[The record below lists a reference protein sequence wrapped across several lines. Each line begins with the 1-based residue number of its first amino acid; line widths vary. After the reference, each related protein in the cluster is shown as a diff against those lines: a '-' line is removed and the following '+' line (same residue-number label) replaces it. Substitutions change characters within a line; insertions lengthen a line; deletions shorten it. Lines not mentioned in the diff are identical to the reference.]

1 MKELRRAA
9 LVLCAVLMLCTV
21 AAAEW
26 DNPDSFDW
34 NTTSSSPLIQEPEQS
49 EPSPETQPEQSEP
62 SPGGAAPAVPDA
74 VESRTPD
81 ESSIQRDDSIWGR
94 SYGSYGTHDA
104 MPNIEPPSEKQ
115 QELEEARRAWEENQ
129 MQREEAFREAE
140 QVTTEPPGEDEDA
153 KKQPSAG
160 NGTGDDAPTE
170 LTLPVQ
176 APKPVSPVR
185 YILIGALL
193 AAALCIALY
202 LFTHPVREED
212 DPEENE

>member
-1 MKELRRAA
+1 MEGLRKAA
-9 LVLCAVLMLCTV
+9 LVLCTVLMLCTV

-26 DNPDSFDW
+26 DSTGSFDGDM
-34 NTTSSSPLIQEPEQS
+34 TSSSPVI
-49 EPSPETQPEQSEP
+49 QPEQSEP
-62 SPGGAAPAVPDA
+62 SPGGTAPAVPDA
-74 VESRTPD
+74 VDNRTLDGSDSQMDDSLWGSYDP
-81 ESSIQRDDSIWGR
+81 RDDR
-94 SYGSYGTHDA
+94 
-104 MPNIEPPSEKQ
+104 PNIEPPSEKQ
-115 QELEEARRAWEENQ
+115 QELEEAQRAWEENQ

>member
-1 MKELRRAA
+1 MEGLRRAA

-26 DNPDSFDW
+26 DSTGGFNGDP
-34 NTTSSSPLIQEPEQS
+34 TSSSPVIQE
-49 EPSPETQPEQSEP
+49 PEQSEP

-74 VESRTPD
+74 VENRIPD
-81 ESSIQRDDSIWGR
+81 ESSSQMDDSLW
-94 SYGSYGTHDA
+94 GSYGTHNDR
-104 MPNIEPPSEKQ
+104 PNVEAPSEKQ
-115 QELEEARRAWEENQ
+115 QELEEAQRAWEEDQ

-160 NGTGDDAPTE
+160 NGAGDDAATE

>member
-1 MKELRRAA
+1 MEGLRKAA

-21 AAAEW
+21 AAAESEW
-26 DNPDSFDW
+26 DSLDSFDW
-34 NTTSSSPLIQEPEQS
+34 NTTSSSPVIQEPEQS
-49 EPSPETQPEQSEP
+49 EPSP
-62 SPGGAAPAVPDA
+62 GGTAPAVPDA
-74 VESRTPD
+74 VESRTPG
-81 ESSIQRDDSIWGR
+81 ESSIQRDDSIWG
-94 SYGSYGTHDA
+94 SYGSYGTHNDR
-104 MPNIEPPSEKQ
+104 PNVEPPSEKQ
-115 QELEEARRAWEENQ
+115 QELEEAQRAWEENQ

-140 QVTTEPPGEDEDA
+140 QVTTEPPGEDKDA

-193 AAALCIALY
+193 AAALGIALY
-202 LFTHPVREED
+202 LLTHPVREED
-212 DPEENE
+212 DPEDNE

>member
-1 MKELRRAA
+1 MEGLRKAA

-26 DNPDSFDW
+26 DSTGSFDGD
-34 NTTSSSPLIQEPEQS
+34 TTSSSPVIQEPEQS
-49 EPSPETQPEQSEP
+49 EPSPVIQPEQSEP

-74 VESRTPD
+74 VENRTPD
-81 ESSIQRDDSIWGR
+81 KSSSPMDDSLW
-94 SYGSYGTHDA
+94 GSYGTHNDR
-104 MPNIEPPSEKQ
+104 PNIEPPSEKQ
-115 QELEEARRAWEENQ
+115 QELEEARRAWEEDQ

-140 QVTTEPPGEDEDA
+140 QVTTEPPGEDKDT

-160 NGTGDDAPTE
+160 NGAGDDAPTE

-212 DPEENE
+212 DPEDNE

>member
-1 MKELRRAA
+1 MEGLRKAA

-26 DNPDSFDW
+26 DSTGSFDGDP
-34 NTTSSSPLIQEPEQS
+34 TSSSPVIQEPEQS
-49 EPSPETQPEQSEP
+49 ES

-74 VESRTPD
+74 DNHISD
-81 ESSIQRDDSIWGR
+81 ESSSQRDDSLW
-94 SYGSYGTHDA
+94 GSYDPRDGR
-104 MPNIEPPSEKQ
+104 PNVEPPSEKQ
-115 QELEEARRAWEENQ
+115 QELEEAQRAWEENQ
-129 MQREEAFREAE
+129 TQREEAFREAE
-140 QVTTEPPGEDEDA
+140 QVTTEPPGEDKDA
-153 KKQPSAG
+153 KKQSSAG

-212 DPEENE
+212 DPEDNE

>member
-1 MKELRRAA
+1 MEGLRKAA

-26 DNPDSFDW
+26 DNTGSFDGDM
-34 NTTSSSPLIQEPEQS
+34 TSSSPVI
-49 EPSPETQPEQSEP
+49 QPEQSEP

-74 VESRTPD
+74 VDNRIPD
-81 ESSIQRDDSIWGR
+81 ESSRQMDDSLW
-94 SYGSYGTHDA
+94 GSYGTHDA
-104 MPNIEPPSEKQ
+104 MPNIEAPSEKQ
-115 QELEEARRAWEENQ
+115 QELEEARRAWEEDQ

-212 DPEENE
+212 DPEDNE

>member
-1 MKELRRAA
+1 MEGLRKAA

-26 DNPDSFDW
+26 DSTGSFDGKM
-34 NTTSSSPLIQEPEQS
+34 TSS
-49 EPSPETQPEQSEP
+49 SPETQPEQSEP
-62 SPGGAAPAVPDA
+62 SPGGAAPSMPDA
-74 VESRTPD
+74 VESRTTD
-81 ESSIQRDDSIWGR
+81 ESSIQRDDSLW
-94 SYGSYGTHDA
+94 GSYGTHNVR
-104 MPNIEPPSEKQ
+104 PNIEPPSEKQ
-115 QELEEARRAWEENQ
+115 QELEEARRAWEEDQ

-212 DPEENE
+212 DPEDNE

>member
-1 MKELRRAA
+1 MEGLRKAA

-21 AAAEW
+21 AAAESEW
-26 DNPDSFDW
+26 DSPDSFDG
-34 NTTSSSPLIQEPEQS
+34 NTTSSSPLIQPEQF

-62 SPGGAAPAVPDA
+62 SPN
-74 VESRTPD
+74 
-81 ESSIQRDDSIWGR
+81 ESSSQMDDSLW
-94 SYGSYGTHDA
+94 GSYGTHNDR
-104 MPNIEPPSEKQ
+104 PNVEPPSEKQ
-115 QELEEARRAWEENQ
+115 QELEEARRAWEEDQ

-170 LTLPVQ
+170 LTLPVP

>member
-26 DNPDSFDW
+26 DSTGSFDGDM
-34 NTTSSSPLIQEPEQS
+34 TSSSPVIQKPEQS
-49 EPSPETQPEQSEP
+49 EPSPETQPEQSKP
-62 SPGGAAPAVPDA
+62 SPN
-74 VESRTPD
+74 
-81 ESSIQRDDSIWGR
+81 ESSIQMDDSLW
-94 SYGSYGTHDA
+94 GSYGTHNVR
-104 MPNIEPPSEKQ
+104 PNVEPPSEKQ

-153 KKQPSAG
+153 KKQPSSG

-193 AAALCIALY
+193 AAALCIVLY

-212 DPEENE
+212 DPEDNE

>member
-1 MKELRRAA
+1 MEGLRKAA
-9 LVLCAVLMLCTV
+9 LLLCAVLMLCTV
-21 AAAEW
+21 VAAEW
-26 DNPDSFDW
+26 DSPDSFDW
-34 NTTSSSPLIQEPEQS
+34 DTPSSSPVIQ
-49 EPSPETQPEQSEP
+49 QPEQSEP

-74 VESRTPD
+74 VENRTPD
-81 ESSIQRDDSIWGR
+81 EGGSPMDDTLW
-94 SYGSYGTHDA
+94 GSYDPHDGR
-104 MPNIEPPSEKQ
+104 PNVEPPSEKQ
-115 QELEEARRAWEENQ
+115 QELEEAQRAWEEDQ

-153 KKQPSAG
+153 KKQSSAG

-212 DPEENE
+212 DPEDNE

>member
-1 MKELRRAA
+1 MEGLRKAA

-26 DNPDSFDW
+26 DSTGSFDGD
-34 NTTSSSPLIQEPEQS
+34 TTSSSPVI
-49 EPSPETQPEQSEP
+49 QPEQSEP

-74 VESRTPD
+74 DNHISD
-81 ESSIQRDDSIWGR
+81 KSSSQMDDSLW
-94 SYGSYGTHDA
+94 GSYGTHNDR
-104 MPNIEPPSEKQ
+104 PNIEPPSEKQ
-115 QELEEARRAWEENQ
+115 QELEEARRAWEEDQ

-160 NGTGDDAPTE
+160 NGTGDDAATE

-212 DPEENE
+212 DPEDNE

>member
-1 MKELRRAA
+1 MEGLRRAA

-26 DNPDSFDW
+26 DSTGSFDGD
-34 NTTSSSPLIQEPEQS
+34 TTSSSPVIQEPEQS

-62 SPGGAAPAVPDA
+62 SPN
-74 VESRTPD
+74 EN
-81 ESSIQRDDSIWGR
+81 SIQMDDSLW
-94 SYGSYGTHDA
+94 GSYDPRDGR
-104 MPNIEPPSEKQ
+104 PNIESPSEKQ
-115 QELEEARRAWEENQ
+115 QELEEARCAWEEDQ

-140 QVTTEPPGEDEDA
+140 QVTTEPPGEDEDT

-185 YILIGALL
+185 YVLIGALL

>member
-1 MKELRRAA
+1 MEGLRRAA

-21 AAAEW
+21 AVAEW
-26 DNPDSFDW
+26 DSTGSFDGDM
-34 NTTSSSPLIQEPEQS
+34 TSSSPVIQQQEQS
-49 EPSPETQPEQSEP
+49 EPSHN
-62 SPGGAAPAVPDA
+62 
-74 VESRTPD
+74 ESN
-81 ESSIQRDDSIWGR
+81 SQMDDSLW
-94 SYGSYGTHDA
+94 GSYGTHNDR
-104 MPNIEPPSEKQ
+104 PNIEAPSEKQ
-115 QELEEARRAWEENQ
+115 QELEEAQRAWEENQ
-129 MQREEAFREAE
+129 LQREEAFREAE

-176 APKPVSPVR
+176 APKPASPVR

-212 DPEENE
+212 DPEDNE

>member
-1 MKELRRAA
+1 MKELRKAA

-21 AAAEW
+21 VAAEW
-26 DNPDSFDW
+26 DSPDSFDW
-34 NTTSSSPLIQEPEQS
+34 DMPSSSPVM
-49 EPSPETQPEQSEP
+49 QPEQSEP

-74 VESRTPD
+74 DNHISD
-81 ESSIQRDDSIWGR
+81 KSSIQSDDSIWGR
-94 SYGSYGTHDA
+94 SYGSYGTHDDR
-104 MPNIEPPSEKQ
+104 PNIEAPSEKQ
-115 QELEEARRAWEENQ
+115 QELEEARRAWEEDQ

-140 QVTTEPPGEDEDA
+140 QVTTEPPGEDKDA
-153 KKQPSAG
+153 KKKPSAG

-212 DPEENE
+212 DPEDNE

>member
-26 DNPDSFDW
+26 DSTGSFDGDM
-34 NTTSSSPLIQEPEQS
+34 TSSSLVIQKPEQS
-49 EPSPETQPEQSEP
+49 EPSPETQPEQSKP
-62 SPGGAAPAVPDA
+62 SPN
-74 VESRTPD
+74 
-81 ESSIQRDDSIWGR
+81 ESSIQMDDSLW
-94 SYGSYGTHDA
+94 GSYGTHNVR
-104 MPNIEPPSEKQ
+104 PNVEPPSEKQ

-153 KKQPSAG
+153 KKQPSSG

-193 AAALCIALY
+193 AAALCIVLY

-212 DPEENE
+212 DPEDNE

>member
-1 MKELRRAA
+1 MEGLRRAA

-21 AAAEW
+21 AAAETEW
-26 DNPDSFDW
+26 DNTGSFDGDM
-34 NTTSSSPLIQEPEQS
+34 TSSSPVIQEPEQS
-49 EPSPETQPEQSEP
+49 GP

-81 ESSIQRDDSIWGR
+81 ESSSQRDDSLW
-94 SYGSYGTHDA
+94 GSYGTHNDR
-104 MPNIEPPSEKQ
+104 PNIEPPSEKQ
-115 QELEEARRAWEENQ
+115 QELEEAQRAWEENQ

-212 DPEENE
+212 DPEDNE

>member
-1 MKELRRAA
+1 MEGLRRAA

-26 DNPDSFDW
+26 DSTGSFDGDM
-34 NTTSSSPLIQEPEQS
+34 TPSSPVI
-49 EPSPETQPEQSEP
+49 QPEQSEP
-62 SPGGAAPAVPDA
+62 SPKDN
-74 VESRTPD
+74 ST
-81 ESSIQRDDSIWGR
+81 QMHDSLW
-94 SYGSYGTHDA
+94 GSYGTHNDR
-104 MPNIEPPSEKQ
+104 PNVEAPSEKQ
-115 QELEEARRAWEENQ
+115 QELEEARRAWEEDQ

-160 NGTGDDAPTE
+160 NGAGDDAPTE

-212 DPEENE
+212 DPEDNE

>member
-26 DNPDSFDW
+26 DSPDSFDGDP
-34 NTTSSSPLIQEPEQS
+34 TSSSPVIQEPEQS
-49 EPSPETQPEQSEP
+49 EPSP
-62 SPGGAAPAVPDA
+62 GGTAPAVPDA
-74 VESRTPD
+74 DNHIPD
-81 ESSIQRDDSIWGR
+81 KSSSQMDDSLW
-94 SYGSYGTHDA
+94 GSYGTHDDR
-104 MPNIEPPSEKQ
+104 PNIEPPSEKQ
-115 QELEEARRAWEENQ
+115 QELEEAQRAWEENQ

-212 DPEENE
+212 DPEDNE

>member
-1 MKELRRAA
+1 MEGLRKAA

-26 DNPDSFDW
+26 DSTGSFDGD
-34 NTTSSSPLIQEPEQS
+34 TTSPSPVIQEPEQS
-49 EPSPETQPEQSEP
+49 EPSPNEN
-62 SPGGAAPAVPDA
+62 
-74 VESRTPD
+74 
-81 ESSIQRDDSIWGR
+81 SIQSDDSIWGR
-94 SYGSYGTHDA
+94 SYGSYGAHDA

-115 QELEEARRAWEENQ
+115 QELEEAQRAWEENQ

-160 NGTGDDAPTE
+160 NGAGDGAPTE

-212 DPEENE
+212 DPEDNE

>member
-1 MKELRRAA
+1 MEGLRRAA

-26 DNPDSFDW
+26 DSPDSFDW
-34 NTTSSSPLIQEPEQS
+34 VTPSSSPVI
-49 EPSPETQPEQSEP
+49 QPEQSEP

-74 VESRTPD
+74 VESHIPD
-81 ESSIQRDDSIWGR
+81 KSSSQMDDSLW
-94 SYGSYGTHDA
+94 GSYGTHNVR
-104 MPNIEPPSEKQ
+104 PNIEPPSEKQ
-115 QELEEARRAWEENQ
+115 QELEEAQRAWEEDQ

-140 QVTTEPPGEDEDA
+140 QVTTEPPGEDKDA

-176 APKPVSPVR
+176 APKPASPVR

>member
-1 MKELRRAA
+1 MEGLRRAA

-26 DNPDSFDW
+26 DSPDSFDW
-34 NTTSSSPLIQEPEQS
+34 NATSSSPVIQEPEQS
-49 EPSPETQPEQSEP
+49 ES

-74 VESRTPD
+74 VESRTTD
-81 ESSIQRDDSIWGR
+81 ESSSQMDDSLW
-94 SYGSYGTHDA
+94 GSYGAHNVR
-104 MPNIEPPSEKQ
+104 PNVEPPSEKQ
-115 QELEEARRAWEENQ
+115 QELEEAQRAWEDAQ

-140 QVTTEPPGEDEDA
+140 QVTTEPPGEDKDA

-193 AAALCIALY
+193 AAALCITLY

-212 DPEENE
+212 DPEDNE

>member
-1 MKELRRAA
+1 MKELRKAA

-26 DNPDSFDW
+26 DSPDSFDW
-34 NTTSSSPLIQEPEQS
+34 NTTSSSPVIQ
-49 EPSPETQPEQSEP
+49 QPEQSEP
-62 SPGGAAPAVPDA
+62 SPVIQPEQSEPSSN
-74 VESRTPD
+74 EN
-81 ESSIQRDDSIWGR
+81 SIQSDDSIWGR
-94 SYGSYGTHDA
+94 SYGSYGTHNVR
-104 MPNIEPPSEKQ
+104 PNVEPPSEKQ
-115 QELEEARRAWEENQ
+115 QELEEAQRAWEEDQ

-140 QVTTEPPGEDEDA
+140 QVTTEPPGEDKDA

-212 DPEENE
+212 DPENNE

>member
-21 AAAEW
+21 AVAEW
-26 DNPDSFDW
+26 DSTGSYNED
-34 NTTSSSPLIQEPEQS
+34 TTS
-49 EPSPETQPEQSEP
+49 PSPVIQQPEQSEP

-74 VESRTPD
+74 DNHIPD
-81 ESSIQRDDSIWGR
+81 ESSSQMDDSLW
-94 SYGSYGTHDA
+94 GSYGTHDDR
-104 MPNIEPPSEKQ
+104 PNVEPPSEKQ
-115 QELEEARRAWEENQ
+115 QELEEARRAWEEDQ

-160 NGTGDDAPTE
+160 NGAGDDAPTE

-212 DPEENE
+212 DPEDNE

>member
-1 MKELRRAA
+1 MEGLRKAA

-21 AAAEW
+21 AAAESEW
-26 DNPDSFDW
+26 DTDSFDW
-34 NTTSSSPLIQEPEQS
+34 NTTSSSPLI
-49 EPSPETQPEQSEP
+49 QPEQSEP

-74 VESRTPD
+74 DNHIPD
-81 ESSIQRDDSIWGR
+81 ESSSQMDDSLW
-94 SYGSYGTHDA
+94 GSYGTHNDR
-104 MPNIEPPSEKQ
+104 PNIEAPSEKQ
-115 QELEEARRAWEENQ
+115 QELEEAQRAWEENQ

-212 DPEENE
+212 DPEDNE

>member
-1 MKELRRAA
+1 MEGLRRAA

-26 DNPDSFDW
+26 DSTGSFDGD
-34 NTTSSSPLIQEPEQS
+34 TTSSSPVIQE
-49 EPSPETQPEQSEP
+49 PEQSEP

-74 VESRTPD
+74 VENRTPD
-81 ESSIQRDDSIWGR
+81 KSSSQMDDSLW
-94 SYGSYGTHDA
+94 GSYDTHDVR
-104 MPNIEPPSEKQ
+104 PNIEPPSEKQ
-115 QELEEARRAWEENQ
+115 QELEAAQRAWEEDQ

-140 QVTTEPPGEDEDA
+140 QVSTEPPGEDEDA

-212 DPEENE
+212 DPEDNE

>member
-1 MKELRRAA
+1 MEGLRRAA

-26 DNPDSFDW
+26 DSTGSFDGD
-34 NTTSSSPLIQEPEQS
+34 TTSSSPVIQEPEQS

-62 SPGGAAPAVPDA
+62 SPN
-74 VESRTPD
+74 EN
-81 ESSIQRDDSIWGR
+81 SIQMDDSLW
-94 SYGSYGTHDA
+94 GSYDPRDGR
-104 MPNIEPPSEKQ
+104 PNIEPPSEKQ
-115 QELEEARRAWEENQ
+115 QELEEAQRAWEENQ

-140 QVTTEPPGEDEDA
+140 QVTTEPPGEDKDT

-160 NGTGDDAPTE
+160 NGAGDDAPTE

-212 DPEENE
+212 DPEDNE

>member
-74 VESRTPD
+74 VENRIPD
-81 ESSIQRDDSIWGR
+81 ESSSQMDDSLW
-94 SYGSYGTHDA
+94 GSYGTHDDR
-104 MPNIEPPSEKQ
+104 PNIEAPSEKQ
-115 QELEEARRAWEENQ
+115 QELEEARRAWEEDQ

-140 QVTTEPPGEDEDA
+140 QVTTEPPGEDKDA
-153 KKQPSAG
+153 KKKPSAG

>member
-1 MKELRRAA
+1 MEGLRKAA

-26 DNPDSFDW
+26 DSTGSFNGDP
-34 NTTSSSPLIQEPEQS
+34 TSSSPVIQEPEQS
-49 EPSPETQPEQSEP
+49 EPSPVIQPEQSEP

-74 VESRTPD
+74 VENRIPD
-81 ESSIQRDDSIWGR
+81 GSDSQMDDSLL
-94 SYGSYGTHDA
+94 GSFGPHDDR
-104 MPNIEPPSEKQ
+104 PNVEPPSEKQ
-115 QELEEARRAWEENQ
+115 QELEEAQRAWEENQ

-140 QVTTEPPGEDEDA
+140 QVTTEPPGEDKDA
-153 KKQPSAG
+153 KKQPSTG
-160 NGTGDDAPTE
+160 NGTGNDAPTE

-212 DPEENE
+212 DPKENE

>member
-1 MKELRRAA
+1 MEGLRKAA

-26 DNPDSFDW
+26 DSTGSFDGDP
-34 NTTSSSPLIQEPEQS
+34 TSSSPVIQEPEQS
-49 EPSPETQPEQSEP
+49 EPSPVIQPEQSEP
-62 SPGGAAPAVPDA
+62 SPGGAAPAVTDA
-74 VESRTPD
+74 DNHIPD
-81 ESSIQRDDSIWGR
+81 ESSSQMDDSLW
-94 SYGSYGTHDA
+94 GSYGTHNDR
-104 MPNIEPPSEKQ
+104 PNVEAPSEKQ
-115 QELEEARRAWEENQ
+115 QELEEARRAWEEDQ

-140 QVTTEPPGEDEDA
+140 QVSTEPPGEDEDA

>member
-1 MKELRRAA
+1 MEGLRKAA

-26 DNPDSFDW
+26 DSTGSFDGD
-34 NTTSSSPLIQEPEQS
+34 TTSSSPVIQE
-49 EPSPETQPEQSEP
+49 PEQSEP

-74 VESRTPD
+74 VENRTPD
-81 ESSIQRDDSIWGR
+81 KSSSPMDDSLW
-94 SYGSYGTHDA
+94 GSYGTHNDR
-104 MPNIEPPSEKQ
+104 PNIEPPSEKQ
-115 QELEEARRAWEENQ
+115 QELEEARRAWEEDQ

-160 NGTGDDAPTE
+160 NGAGDDAPTE

>member
-1 MKELRRAA
+1 MEGLRKAA

-26 DNPDSFDW
+26 DSTGSFDGD
-34 NTTSSSPLIQEPEQS
+34 TTSSSPVIQE
-49 EPSPETQPEQSEP
+49 PEQSEP

-74 VESRTPD
+74 VENRTPD
-81 ESSIQRDDSIWGR
+81 KSSSPMDDSLW
-94 SYGSYGTHDA
+94 GSYGTHNDR
-104 MPNIEPPSEKQ
+104 PNIEPPSEKQ
-115 QELEEARRAWEENQ
+115 QELEEARRAWEEDQ

-140 QVTTEPPGEDEDA
+140 QVTTEPPGEDKDT

-160 NGTGDDAPTE
+160 NGAGDDAPTE

-212 DPEENE
+212 DPEDNE

>member
-1 MKELRRAA
+1 MEGLRKAA

-26 DNPDSFDW
+26 DSTGSFDGD
-34 NTTSSSPLIQEPEQS
+34 TTSPSPVIQE
-49 EPSPETQPEQSEP
+49 PEQSEP

-74 VESRTPD
+74 VENRTPD
-81 ESSIQRDDSIWGR
+81 KNSIQSDDSIWGR
-94 SYGSYGTHDA
+94 SYGSYGTHNDR
-104 MPNIEPPSEKQ
+104 PNIEAPSEKQ
-115 QELEEARRAWEENQ
+115 QELEEAQRAWEEDQ

-140 QVTTEPPGEDEDA
+140 QVTTEPPGEDVDA

-160 NGTGDDAPTE
+160 NGAGDDAPTE

-212 DPEENE
+212 DPEDNE

>member
-26 DNPDSFDW
+26 DSTGSFDGD
-34 NTTSSSPLIQEPEQS
+34 TTSSSPVIQE
-49 EPSPETQPEQSEP
+49 PEQSEP

-74 VESRTPD
+74 VENRIPD
-81 ESSIQRDDSIWGR
+81 ENSIQMDDSLW
-94 SYGSYGTHDA
+94 GSYGTHNDR
-104 MPNIEPPSEKQ
+104 PNIEAPSEKQ
-115 QELEEARRAWEENQ
+115 QELEEARRAWEEDQ

-160 NGTGDDAPTE
+160 NGAGDDAPTE

-212 DPEENE
+212 DPEDNE

>member
-26 DNPDSFDW
+26 DSTGSFDGDM
-34 NTTSSSPLIQEPEQS
+34 TSSSPVIQEPEQS
-49 EPSPETQPEQSEP
+49 EPSPETQPEQSKP
-62 SPGGAAPAVPDA
+62 SPN
-74 VESRTPD
+74 
-81 ESSIQRDDSIWGR
+81 ESSIQMDDSLW
-94 SYGSYGTHDA
+94 GSYGTHNVR
-104 MPNIEPPSEKQ
+104 PNVEPPSEKQ

-153 KKQPSAG
+153 KKQPSSG

-193 AAALCIALY
+193 AAALCIVLY

-212 DPEENE
+212 DPEDNE

>member
-1 MKELRRAA
+1 MEGLRKAA

-26 DNPDSFDW
+26 DSTGSFDGD
-34 NTTSSSPLIQEPEQS
+34 TTSSSPVIQE
-49 EPSPETQPEQSEP
+49 PEQSEP

-74 VESRTPD
+74 VENRIPD
-81 ESSIQRDDSIWGR
+81 ENSIQMDDSLW
-94 SYGSYGTHDA
+94 GSYGTHNDR
-104 MPNIEPPSEKQ
+104 PNIEAPSEKQ
-115 QELEEARRAWEENQ
+115 QELEEAQRAWEENQ

-140 QVTTEPPGEDEDA
+140 QVTTEPPGEDKDT

-160 NGTGDDAPTE
+160 NGAGDDAPTE

-212 DPEENE
+212 DPEDNE

>member
-1 MKELRRAA
+1 MEGLRRAA

-21 AAAEW
+21 AAAETEW
-26 DNPDSFDW
+26 DNTGSFDGDM
-34 NTTSSSPLIQEPEQS
+34 TSSSPVIQEPEQS
-49 EPSPETQPEQSEP
+49 GPSPNEN
-62 SPGGAAPAVPDA
+62 
-74 VESRTPD
+74 
-81 ESSIQRDDSIWGR
+81 SIQSDDSIWGR
-94 SYGSYGTHDA
+94 SYGSYSTHNDR
-104 MPNIEPPSEKQ
+104 PNIEAPSEKQ
-115 QELEEARRAWEENQ
+115 QELEEAQRAWEEDQ

-160 NGTGDDAPTE
+160 NGAGDDAPTE

-176 APKPVSPVR
+176 SPKPVSPVR

-212 DPEENE
+212 DPEDNE

>member
-1 MKELRRAA
+1 MEGLRRAA

-26 DNPDSFDW
+26 DSTGSFDGD
-34 NTTSSSPLIQEPEQS
+34 TTSPSPVIQEPEQS
-49 EPSPETQPEQSEP
+49 EPSPNEN
-62 SPGGAAPAVPDA
+62 
-74 VESRTPD
+74 
-81 ESSIQRDDSIWGR
+81 SIQMDDSLW
-94 SYGSYGTHDA
+94 GSYDPRDGR
-104 MPNIEPPSEKQ
+104 PNVEPPSEKQ
-115 QELEEARRAWEENQ
+115 QELEEAQRAWEEDQ

-212 DPEENE
+212 DPEDNE

>member
-1 MKELRRAA
+1 MEGLRRAA

-21 AAAEW
+21 AAAESEW
-26 DNPDSFDW
+26 DTDSFDW
-34 NTTSSSPLIQEPEQS
+34 NATSSSPVIQE
-49 EPSPETQPEQSEP
+49 PEQSEP
-62 SPGGAAPAVPDA
+62 SPGGAAPSMPDA
-74 VESRTPD
+74 VESRIPD
-81 ESSIQRDDSIWGR
+81 KNSIQMDDSLW
-94 SYGSYGTHDA
+94 GSYGTHNGR
-104 MPNIEPPSEKQ
+104 PNVEPPSEKQ
-115 QELEEARRAWEENQ
+115 QELEEAQRAWEENQ

-140 QVTTEPPGEDEDA
+140 QVTTEPPGEDKDA

-212 DPEENE
+212 DPEDNE

>member
-1 MKELRRAA
+1 MEGLRRAA

-21 AAAEW
+21 AAAESEW
-26 DNPDSFDW
+26 DSPDSFDW
-34 NTTSSSPLIQEPEQS
+34 NTTS
-49 EPSPETQPEQSEP
+49 PSPEIQPEQSEP
-62 SPGGAAPAVPDA
+62 SPVIQPEQSEPSSN
-74 VESRTPD
+74 EN
-81 ESSIQRDDSIWGR
+81 SIQSDDSIWGR
-94 SYGSYGTHDA
+94 SYGSYGAHDA
-104 MPNIEPPSEKQ
+104 MPNIESPSEKQ
-115 QELEEARRAWEENQ
+115 QELEEARRAWEEDQ

-153 KKQPSAG
+153 KNQPSAG
-160 NGTGDDAPTE
+160 NGAGDDAPTE

>member
-1 MKELRRAA
+1 MEGLRRAA

-26 DNPDSFDW
+26 DSTGSFDGD
-34 NTTSSSPLIQEPEQS
+34 TTSS
-49 EPSPETQPEQSEP
+49 SPETQPEQSEP

-74 VESRTPD
+74 VENRIPD
-81 ESSIQRDDSIWGR
+81 ESSSQMDDSLL
-94 SYGSYGTHDA
+94 GSYGTHNDR
-104 MPNIEPPSEKQ
+104 PNIEAPSEKQ
-115 QELEEARRAWEENQ
+115 QELEKARRAWEEDQ
-129 MQREEAFREAE
+129 MQREDAFREAE
-140 QVTTEPPGEDEDA
+140 QVTTEPPGEDKDA

-160 NGTGDDAPTE
+160 NGAGDGAPTE